1 MQNFFG
7 RSTGFAFGLE
17 GMQHSTG
24 TSRSGIQW
32 QSHRLWLYSFCCH
45 APWNER
51 EGDPGSVTSQVRML
65 FFLRFRV
72 NISGNWLLYL
82 SLATLHT
89 FQSIRESGTWWR
101 RWLLFGYGDCL
112 VSKGEQKSAQKLFS
126 NSRISS
132 SRSDATHLR
141 TVCRLGNGLTSYS
154 QKNLV
159 WLQEIKA
166 TLLFLL
172 WCSDWSG

>member
-45 APWNER
+45 ALWDER
-51 EGDPGSVTSQVRML
+51 EGDPVSVTSQVRML

-112 VSKGEQKSAQKLFS
+112 ARRCVALS
-126 NSRISS
+126 
-132 SRSDATHLR
+132 SDASVLAVFIARREVGEWRNSVLKERSIAVLLNWRNIVLSYTE
-141 TVCRLGNGLTSYS
+141 TSFY
-154 QKNLV
+154 
-159 WLQEIKA
+159 
-166 TLLFLL
+166 
-172 WCSDWSG
+172 